1 MIRVLPFATMMF
13 LVASLPMQAA
23 LLLQTPS
30 FPLATPVPDKVGII
44 GYVALVDVGATP
56 VAYNQIGV
64 FGQVLG
70 QLDMKFF
77 IAPEGGAP
85 VTLSQA
91 TLAVESSPSWHL
103 SDVLG
108 VAGTLNANT
117 TYYVGFAT
125 DGGSYQSNFASF
137 SPADF
142 TQNGLTQRGRSGQV
156 SGTFAVPTVP
166 PGGLSD
172 TQFAIQIFGPDQGS
186 AAVPEPATYVLLAI
200 GLLAIAIKRP

>member
-1 MIRVLPFATMMF
+1 MMF

-30 FPLATPVPDKVGII
+30 FPLTTSVPDNGGDII
-44 GYVALVDVGATP
+44 GYVALVDVGASP

-117 TYYVGFAT
+117 TYYVGFVT
-125 DGGSYQSNFASF
+125 QGGSYRANLASLA
-137 SPADF
+137 PDF

-200 GLLAIAIKRP
+200 GLLAIAIKRA